1 MEEINIILPDGSGK
15 KYSKGITPARIA
27 ADIGRS
33 LAKAAL
39 AAKFNEELI
48 DLNIPLE
55 KDGNLAILTF
65 DSEEGR
71 AIYRHSAS
79 HILASAVV
87 DLFPNVKLG
96 IGPSIQDGFY
106 YDFDF
111 GETRL
116 SEDDLSKIEKRAAEI
131 IAADLPFKHTFMP
144 RSEAESLLKKTQAS
158 YKLELLEGIEDDK
171 PGFYQHGSFIDL
183 CRGPHVPGTGV
194 IKAFKLINI
203 AGAYWRGD
211 ESRPMLTRIYGTAFP
226 DQKALAQ
233 YISNLEEAKARD
245 HRKLGRELELFHIYE
260 EAGAG
265 MIYYHPKGAA
275 IRREITH
282 FLQAEHARRGYQEVF
297 IPHIAREQLWQTS
310 GHTEYYRDNMYFLEV
325 EKYPYVL
332 KPMNC
337 PGHILIYQS
346 KPRSYRDLPVRYFE
360 LGTVY
365 RYERSGVL
373 HGLLRVREF
382 TQDDAHIFCTPEQ
395 LMNEINGVIDFAL
408 DMLRLFGFKEYDIY
422 LSTRPDKY
430 VGTEENWD
438 KATSAL
444 AAALTQHGLR
454 YEIDE
459 GEGVFYGPKIDI
471 KLKDVLGRA
480 WQGPTI
486 QADFNLPQ
494 RFDLGYIG
502 PDGERHQP
510 VMIHRVVLGSLE
522 RFIGALIEH
531 YAGRFPVWL
540 APVQVALLPIADR
553 HHSYAEEVKDV
564 LLKEGIRVEV
574 DGRQEKIGAKIREAE
589 VNKIPYMLVVGDK
602 EVEKDTVNIRYRGRQ
617 NLGTKS
623 YQDFMDHI
631 RTEISEKR
639 LDIGT

>member
-1 MEEINIILPDGSGK
+1 MEEVNITLPDGSNK
-15 KYSKGITPARIA
+15 KYSKGTTPAQVA
-27 ADIGRS
+27 ADMGRS

-39 AAKFNEELI
+39 AAKFNGELI
-48 DLNIPLE
+48 DLNLPLE
-55 KDGNLAILTF
+55 REGRLEILTF
-65 DSEEGR
+65 ESEEGK
-71 AIYRHSAS
+71 AVYRHSAS

-111 GETRL
+111 GETHL
-116 SEDDLSKIEKRAAEI
+116 SEDDLIKIEKKAAEI
-131 IAADLPFKHTFMP
+131 IAADLPFKRILMP
-144 RSEAESLLKKTQAS
+144 HSEAESFLKKEEAS
-158 YKLELLEGIEDDK
+158 YKLELLEEIEDEEVS
-171 PGFYQHGSFIDL
+171 FYQQGSFIDL
-183 CRGPHVPGTGV
+183 CRGPHVPGTGA
-194 IKAFKLINI
+194 IKAFKLLNI

-226 DQKALAQ
+226 DQEALSR
-233 YISNLEEAKARD
+233 YISLLEEARARD
-245 HRKLGRELELFHIYE
+245 HRKLGRELDLFHIYE

-265 MIYYHPKGAA
+265 MIYYHPKGAV

-282 FLQAEHARRGYQEVF
+282 FLQTEHALRGYQEVV
-297 IPHIAREQLWQTS
+297 IPHLAREELWQTS
-310 GHTEYYRDNMYFLEV
+310 GHTEYYRENMYFLEA
-325 EKYPYVL
+325 EKTPYVL

-346 KPRSYRDLPVRYFE
+346 KTRSYKDLPLRYFE

-373 HGLLRVREF
+373 HGLLRVRGF
-382 TQDDAHIFCTPEQ
+382 TQDDAHIFCTPDQ
-395 LMNEINGVIDFAL
+395 LMNEIHGVIDFAL

-430 VGTEENWD
+430 VGTAENWD
-438 KATSAL
+438 KATSSL
-444 AAALTQHGLR
+444 AKALTQHGLK

-471 KLKDVLGRA
+471 KLKDALGRA
-480 WQGPTI
+480 WQGPTV
-486 QADFNLPQ
+486 QVDFNLPQ

-502 PDGERHQP
+502 SDGDRHQP

-522 RFIGALIEH
+522 RFMGALIEH

-540 APVQVALLPIADR
+540 APVQAAILPIADR
-553 HHSYAEEVKDV
+553 HHAYAEEVKNI

-574 DGRQEKIGAKIREAE
+574 DSRQEKIGAKIREAE

-602 EVEKDTVNIRYRGRQ
+602 EIEAAEVNIRHRGRQ
-617 NLGTKS
+617 NLGSKS
-623 YQDFMDHI
+623 CQDFLRHI
-631 RTEISEKR
+631 QTEISEKR
-639 LDIGT
+639 LDI